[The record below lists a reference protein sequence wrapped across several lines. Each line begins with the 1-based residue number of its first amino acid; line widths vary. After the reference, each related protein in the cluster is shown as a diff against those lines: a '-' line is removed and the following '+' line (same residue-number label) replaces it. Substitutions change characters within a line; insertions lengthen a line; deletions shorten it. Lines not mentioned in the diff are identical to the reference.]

1 VSDIF
6 EHQNKGKTLLI
17 WDKDGIPLINNSSV
31 ILWRSF
37 DEDGNNSHLY
47 SIPSIVEKNSDL
59 FKSRYLSW
67 LYNLGNKKLKER
79 RVFDV
84 LELRP
89 GLNYWWLTLII
100 EKSNYAK
107 SPQIDNIIN
116 FLAFEEWAKNKSF
129 NRILLESHNDALSE
143 SIGLWCANKD
153 IDFERK
159 NSPSHSF
166 KRKSFKSYFYHL
178 MPKPIQALIWLAH
191 YLIRRWPLRMVGIDE
206 WKQTKA
212 SVVFVSYLFNLS
224 SVHLKEGKFE
234 SNHWT
239 KLPKQLQ
246 VNNCKTNWIHI
257 YIEDKLLPTA
267 KRAAKSIKK
276 FNKNHKN
283 FQVHVTLDTFLSLKI
298 VSKTLVDWV
307 MLIRKSAGVSNA
319 LAYKDVIWPLI
330 EEDWKK
336 SILGDSA
343 VSTLLQYNLMESAIN
358 MLPRQD
364 KGIYLQENQGWEFGF
379 IQIWRKRKN
388 GVLIGTPHSTVRYWD
403 LRYFFDSR
411 HYHDS
416 GLNSLPLPDKIAV
429 NGLAAKKQY
438 LKGGYPENKI
448 VVVEALR
455 YYHLDKI
462 VSKYVKN
469 NLKESKLNILI
480 VLDFLNKNIEYQ
492 LSLLRKSLNLLTC
505 KVHLIVKP
513 HPANHINTENFPELE
528 MEVTTESI
536 ASCMHRCDIVF
547 ASNATSAAVDAYCLG
562 GRVIVVNNPE
572 TLNQSPLRGIR
583 SVSFVSTPKD
593 LASALSNVNKINQE
607 PINKNDFFYFD
618 QNLTEWCKQI
628 L

>member
-1 VSDIF
+1 
-6 EHQNKGKTLLI
+6 
-17 WDKDGIPLINNSSV
+17 
-31 ILWRSF
+31 
-37 DEDGNNSHLY
+37 
-47 SIPSIVEKNSDL
+47 
-59 FKSRYLSW
+59 
-67 LYNLGNKKLKER
+67 
-79 RVFDV
+79 
-84 LELRP
+84 
-89 GLNYWWLTLII
+89 
-100 EKSNYAK
+100 
-107 SPQIDNIIN
+107 
-116 FLAFEEWAKNKSF
+116 
-129 NRILLESHNDALSE
+129 
-143 SIGLWCANKD
+143 
-153 IDFERK
+153 
-159 NSPSHSF
+159 
-166 KRKSFKSYFYHL
+166 

-319 LAYKDVIWPLI
+319 LACKDVIWPLI

-343 VSTLLQYNLMESAIN
+343 VSTLLEYNLMESAIN

-492 LSLLRKSLNLLTC
+492 LSLLSKSLNLLTC

-513 HPANHINTENFPELE
+513 HPANRINTENYPELE

-607 PINKNDFFYFD
+607 PINKNDFFYKNKFRREKISFPYSVTILRNLKRNYGIINQARKSKKIKSKNQETTKIPWD
-618 QNLTEWCKQI
+618 LMSIIMKINLDWRIKLFKDKNTIILFKKIIEEYVDYSKQQNFRPIFVFLPQKDDILFIKQKYHFYQEFI
-628 L
+628 NELMKINNLISIDITKKLIEEENLDKLYSDDNWYGGHYSKEGNKKIAKFIFSELAI